1 MYVCLK
7 GENVQI
13 AMFDWNAKVTKG
25 KYQKQS
31 TKSKIKKNKTTA
43 ILGASLFG
51 KKANYIIP
59 TINYYP
65 RNGSGLEL

>member
-1 MYVCLK
+1 
-7 GENVQI
+7 
-13 AMFDWNAKVTKG
+13 MFDWNSKVTNG

-31 TKSKIKKNKTTA
+31 TKSKKKKKTIV

-51 KKANYIIP
+51 QKVNYIIP